1 MRPFSPPARP
11 GLILLVTLVAL
22 PAPARAQ
29 DPFGVLEGLF
39 SSVNSIVFYGQ
50 GAVLQSDAELSGSF
64 GDFALAGVGVEL
76 LLDLPN
82 AGDTEFELGLGA
94 STLNGLRSPEPS
106 LDLRAALRT
115 LPTVS
120 VYAAGIGVPDDSP
133 VDPYLGL
140 SVGLAE
146 LWNARGYD
154 AQGNAFAVEAET
166 FELGAIAGLYI
177 DRPLPGLYIEVG
189 YRHRRFGS
197 LAWTADSLPPG
208 WPRAMDASTWQAA
221 IGWQFRLR
229 NGAETAE

>member
-1 MRPFSPPARP
+1 MPAHRVA
-11 GLILLVTLVAL
+11 ILAAALTLF
-22 PAPARAQ
+22 PASARAQ

-50 GAVLQSDAELSGSF
+50 GAVLQSDAELSGSV

-94 STLNGLRSPEPS
+94 STLNGLRAVEPS
-106 LDLRAALRT
+106 LDLRAAMRT

-133 VDPYLGL
+133 IDPYLGL

-154 AQGNAFAVEAET
+154 AEGNTYPVEAET
-166 FELGAIAGLYI
+166 FELGATAGLYI

-197 LAWTADSLPPG
+197 LAWASETLPAG
-208 WPRAMDASTWQAA
+208 WPRSMEASTWQAA

-229 NGAETAE
+229 NGEVAE

>member
-1 MRPFSPPARP
+1 MRPSYHSGHLRLA
-11 GLILLVTLVAL
+11 LVAALTLL
-22 PAPARAQ
+22 PVTARAQ
-29 DPFGVLEGLF
+29 DPFGILEGLF

-50 GAVLQSDAELSGSF
+50 GAVLQSDAEVAGSI
-64 GDFALAGVGVEL
+64 GDFALAGVGVEV
-76 LLDLPN
+76 LLDLPA
-82 AGDTEFELGLGA
+82 AGDTEFELGLGG
-94 STLNGLRSPEPS
+94 STLNGMRSPVET
-106 LDLRAALRT
+106 LDLRGALRT

-133 VDPYLGL
+133 IDPYVGL

-154 AQGNAFAVEAET
+154 AQGTVYPVAAET
-166 FELGAIAGLYI
+166 FELGATAGLYI

-197 LAWTADSLPPG
+197 LAWTADTLPPD
-208 WPRAMDASTWQAA
+208 WPRSMDASTWQAA

-229 NGAETAE
+229 NGEETE